1 MYKFNCL
8 RLIDNKEDAYALFFS
23 EIWSEIKLVADRK
36 NAAGKAA
43 KSVALL
49 IEQFSKLVFKIKFL
63 NLCTTQ
69 IYYEWLIEMEL
80 GNLILFRSTK
90 FSNYSIYS
98 NIITLTA

>member
-49 IEQFSKLVFKIKFL
+49 IEQFSKLVFKIKV
-63 NLCTTQ
+63 
-69 IYYEWLIEMEL
+69 LIFVPPQYIMNGL
-80 GNLILFRSTK
+80 LKWN
-90 FSNYSIYS
+90 
-98 NIITLTA
+98 